1 MKRIIF
7 ILLFLLLSFS
17 IYAQTD
23 SAKTSNWTIKG
34 IVGFNL
40 NQTSFTNWAKG
51 GDNAFAFSL
60 AGDFNADYESN
71 GWKFTNYLK
80 LNWGR
85 SKIGVEQTK
94 VTDNELVLED
104 LLSKNVGWLLKPY
117 FSNTIRTQLVAG
129 YDYDVE
135 PAVEVAAFF
144 DPGYITQELGLIYDT
159 PEWFKTR
166 LGLGFKHSITN
177 KFNDASDDPETT
189 DIETYKFDAGIQ
201 SVTEISVGIVENVVY
216 NSKLSLFGRFEDFT
230 WWDVYWDN
238 KFVAKI
244 NSFMNVN
251 VDVSVVYNKDESIDT
266 QVKEAFQLGFSYA
279 IF

>member
-1 MKRIIF
+1 MKRSII

-23 SAKTSNWTIKG
+23 STKTSNWTLKG

-60 AGDFNADYESN
+60 VGDFNADYESN
-71 GWKFTNYLK
+71 GWKLTNYLK

-85 SKIGVEQTK
+85 SKIGVDQTK
-94 VTDNELVLED
+94 VTDNEFVLED
-104 LLSKNVGWLLKPY
+104 LLSKNVGWLFKPY

-144 DPGYITQELGLIYDT
+144 DPGYITQELGLLYDT
-159 PEWFKTR
+159 PEWFQTR

-177 KFNDASDDPETT
+177 KFNDASDDPETK

-216 NSKLSLFGRFEDFT
+216 NSKLSLFGRFKDFT

-251 VDVSVVYNKDESIDT
+251 IDVSVVYNKDESIDT

>member
-1 MKRIIF
+1 MKRSIVV
-7 ILLFLLLSFS
+7 LLFFLISLNA
-17 IYAQTD
+17 YAQTD

-60 AGDFNADYESN
+60 VGDFNADYASD

-85 SKIGVEQTK
+85 SKIGVDETK
-94 VTDNELVLED
+94 VTDNEFVLEN
-104 LLSKNVGWLLKPY
+104 LLAKNVGWVFKPY

-129 YDYDVE
+129 YDYAEE

-144 DPGYITQELGLIYDT
+144 DPGYVTQELGLIYDA
-159 PEWFKTR
+159 PEWFQTR

-177 KFNDASDDPETT
+177 KFNDASDDKETP
-189 DIETYKFDAGIQ
+189 DIEKYKFDAGIQ
-201 SVTEISVGIVENVVY
+201 SVTEASFGIVENVVY
-216 NSKLSLFGRFEDFT
+216 NTKLSLFGRFKDFA

-244 NSFMNVN
+244 NNFMNVN
-251 VDVSVVYNKDESIDT
+251 LDVSVVYNRDETIET
-266 QVKEAFQLGFSYA
+266 QVKEAFQLGFSFA